1 MLPRSIRR
9 CRVPK
14 RQQTV
19 KIEPLHLANHGP
31 VVKPVR
37 QRGQPGGIEQRH
49 DGGVQERQ
57 VAETALQLVI
67 AHRQLG
73 IDALFLGE
81 PGQRRLLVAELVD
94 QLQPDRL
101 MAGEDAAVGHG
112 LQFAVAQMPAILHQA
127 FEPSVGIL
135 DDRIQRRLGFRAGRL
150 ETVRRRLERARF
162 HRLDLDADLVEQIGK
177 VRILEQHADRADQRG
192 LLRHDVV
199 AGERRDIGAGGG
211 ETVDDDDKRFL
222 VAQPRQRVVKLLGAG
237 GGAAG
242 AVDMDDDGARQR
254 RAGEPVERL
263 HPVTVAADQALDG
276 DAGDVGP
283 HAGEAGAIAAN
294 RRHAGDGEHDHAD
307 GDDAPERELPAHPAA
322 VDDQVGIK
330 RHGRAPCWSFRIAAK
345 RRVRNPYSRT
355 VVMGSGLLA
364 SLGPGMT
371 GHSSPSPF
379 SLSSPLRLS
388 AVPRMSPSV
397 APESEEPYCAIASFS
412 SATSSA
418 LIETCTLWVRRS
430 NWMTRAS
437 TFWPAAKRSGRC
449 SERSRAS
456 SERLMKA
463 EYSVPTIFTSMPP
476 SFTSVTSQ
484 VTTAP
489 FLSSP
494 AAPVS
499 AAAAAPPP
507 ESCLMPSEMR
517 SFSTST
523 SRTCALTLS
532 PFLYSSMTCSPGRFQ
547 SRSDRCTMPS
557 TSPSRPRNRPNSV
570 LFLTSPSTSEPGG
583 YFSRNTSQGLR
594 MVCLRPSEMRRLTGS
609 TSRTCTS
616 TSWEVETILPGCT
629 FFLVHDISET
639 WIRPSMPG
647 SSSTKAP

>member
-1 MLPRSIRR
+1 
-9 CRVPK
+9 
-14 RQQTV
+14 
-19 KIEPLHLANHGP
+19 
-31 VVKPVR
+31 
-37 QRGQPGGIEQRH
+37 
-49 DGGVQERQ
+49 
-57 VAETALQLVI
+57 
-67 AHRQLG
+67 
-73 IDALFLGE
+73 
-81 PGQRRLLVAELVD
+81 
-94 QLQPDRL
+94 PDRL
-101 MAGEDAAVGHG
+101 MAGEDAAIGHG
-112 LQFAVAQMPAILHQA
+112 LQLAVAQMTAVLHQA
-127 FEPSVGIL
+127 FEPAVGIL

-150 ETVRRRLERARF
+150 ETARRCLERAGF
-162 HRLDLDADLVEQIGK
+162 HRLDLDADLVEQVGK

-192 LLRHDVV
+192 LLRDDVV
-199 AGERRDIGAGGG
+199 AGECRDVGAGGR

-254 RAGEPVERL
+254 RASEPVDRL
-263 HPVTVAADQALDG
+263 HPVTIAADQALDG
-276 DAGDVGP
+276 DAGDIGP
-283 HAGEAGAIAAN
+283 HAGEARAIAAQ
-294 RRHAGDGEHDHAD
+294 RRHAGDGEHDDAD
-307 GDDAPERELPAHPAA
+307 GDDAPERELPAHTAA

-330 RHGRAPCWSFRIAAK
+330 RHGRAPCFCPLPFTGRG
-345 RRVRNPYSRT
+345 NGYS
-355 VVMGSGLLA
+355 SE
-364 SLGPGMT
+364 
-371 GHSSPSPF
+371 SSSPF
-379 SLSSPLRLS
+379 SFSSPLRLS

-494 AAPVS
+494 AAPAS
-499 AAAAAPPP
+499 GAAAAPAPP
-507 ESCLMPSEMR
+507 PLNCLMPSEMR

-523 SRTCALTLS
+523 SSTCALTLS

-570 LFLTSPSTSEPGG
+570 LFLTSPSTSEP
-583 YFSRNTSQGLR
+583 
-594 MVCLRPSEMRRLTGS
+594 
-609 TSRTCTS
+609 
-616 TSWEVETILPGCT
+616 
-629 FFLVHDISET
+629 
-639 WIRPSMPG
+639 
-647 SSSTKAP
+647 